1 MEEIK
6 QKLIDKVKERL
17 EKEEIPNSHTLE
29 IIDRLIQL
37 NAISQK

>member
-1 MEEIK
+1 MEEVKQILIEKIK
-6 QKLIDKVKERL
+6 DRL
-17 EKEEIPNSHTLE
+17 NNEKIPSSHTLE

>member
-17 EKEEIPNSHTLE
+17 EKEESPSSRTLE
-29 IIDRLIQL
+29 IIDKLIQL

>member
-6 QKLIDKVKERL
+6 QKLIEIIKNRL
-17 EKEEIPNSHTLE
+17 EKEEIPSPRTLE

>member
-17 EKEEIPNSHTLE
+17 EKEKIPSPRTLE
-29 IIDRLIQL
+29 IIHKLIQL

>member
-17 EKEEIPNSHTLE
+17 EKEEIPSPRTLE

>member
-17 EKEEIPNSHTLE
+17 EKEEIPSLRTLE
-29 IIDRLIQL
+29 IIDKLIQL